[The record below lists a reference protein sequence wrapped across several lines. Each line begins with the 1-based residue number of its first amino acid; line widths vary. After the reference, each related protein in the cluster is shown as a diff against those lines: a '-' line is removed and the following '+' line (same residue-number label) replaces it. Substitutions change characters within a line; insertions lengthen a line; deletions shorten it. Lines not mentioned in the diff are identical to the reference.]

1 MRYRV
6 PKALNTPLLF
16 FGLPADDLAIVVVF
30 VSMLIVVFKSAGF
43 QQSILGIF
51 IPVAIG
57 MLIAILLKK
66 IAEVRPVGY
75 IRHIMHKYG
84 VWNDKMRANHL
95 IAPGKR
101 LYSP

>member
-1 MRYRV
+1 M
-6 PKALNTPLLF
+6 PLLF

-43 QQSILGIF
+43 QKSMLGIF
-51 IPVAIG
+51 IPILIG
-57 MLIAILLKK
+57 LFIAFLLRK
-66 IAEVRPVGY
+66 IAEIRPVGY

-95 IAPGKR
+95 IAPGKK

>member
-6 PKALNTPLLF
+6 PKALNMPLLF
-16 FGLPADDLAIVVVF
+16 FGLPSDDLAIVIFF

-43 QQSILGIF
+43 QQSILGII
-51 IPVAIG
+51 IPVVIG
-57 MLIAILLKK
+57 LFIAFLLKK

-95 IAPGKR
+95 MAPGKR

>member
-6 PKALNTPLLF
+6 PKALNMPLLF
-16 FGLPADDLAIVVVF
+16 FGLPSDDLAVVVVF
-30 VSMLIVVFKSAGF
+30 VSLLIVILKNAGLE
-43 QQSILGIF
+43 SILGII
-51 IPVAIG
+51 IPVLIG
-57 MLIAILLKK
+57 VLIAVLLKK
-66 IAEVRPVGY
+66 IAEVRPIGY

-84 VWNDKMRANHL
+84 VWNDKMTTNHL

>member
-6 PKALNTPLLF
+6 PKALNVPLLF
-16 FGLPADDLAIVVVF
+16 FGLPSDDLAIVVVF
-30 VSMLIVVFKSAGF
+30 VSMLIVVFKNAGLR
-43 QQSILGIF
+43 SILGII
-51 IPVAIG
+51 IPIIIG
-57 MLIAILLKK
+57 FVIAFVLKK

-95 IAPGKR
+95 MAPGKK

>member
-6 PKALNTPLLF
+6 PKSLNMPLLF
-16 FGLPADDLAIVVVF
+16 FGLPADDLAIVMVF

-51 IPVAIG
+51 IPILIG
-57 MLIAILLKK
+57 LSIAFLLKK
-66 IAEVRPVGY
+66 IAEIRPVGY

-84 VWNDKMRANHL
+84 MWNDKMRANHL
-95 IAPGKR
+95 IAPGKK

>member
-6 PKALNTPLLF
+6 PKALNMPLLF
-16 FGLPADDLAIVVVF
+16 FGLQADDLAIVVVF

-43 QQSILGIF
+43 QQSILGILIPILIGLF
-51 IPVAIG
+51 IAF
-57 MLIAILLKK
+57 LLKK
-66 IAEVRPVGY
+66 IAEIRPVGY

-95 IAPGKR
+95 IAPGKK

>member
-16 FGLPADDLAIVVVF
+16 FGLPSDDLAIVVVF
-30 VSMLIVVFKSAGF
+30 VSILIIVFKNAGF
-43 QQSILGIF
+43 RSILGIIMPVMIGFF
-51 IPVAIG
+51 IAFV
-57 MLIAILLKK
+57 LKK

-95 IAPGKR
+95 MAPGKR